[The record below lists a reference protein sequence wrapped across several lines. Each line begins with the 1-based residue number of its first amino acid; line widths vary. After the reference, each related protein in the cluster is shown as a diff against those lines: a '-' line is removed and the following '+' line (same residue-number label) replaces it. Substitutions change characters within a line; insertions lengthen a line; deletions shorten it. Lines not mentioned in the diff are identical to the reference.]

1 MRRQLGLKVTAAT
14 VMVIGGGD
22 GMGKLEAI
30 AEALSRT
37 LGLAGLGFRVQGSES
52 RVQGSGSRV

>member
-1 MRRQLGLKVTAAT
+1 
-14 VMVIGGGD
+14 MVIGGGD